1 MLELIKEFFKYYNV
15 KSNENNQDKLEIV
28 KANIIEKTA
37 TINNC

>member
-15 KSNENNQDKLEIV
+15 KSNENNQDKLEIA
-28 KANIIEKTA
+28 KKTSLKKTA